1 MEQFVSS
8 IDYVILT
15 LLVYNVVCAFDLLKN
30 NIVRLLYNFIFI
42 FVEYIIKAVDKKNQD
57 IAYFLSFC
65 IEQYKNAKGIDG
77 TEAMEI
83 FLKYGV
89 LDYLNEHFEILH
101 TQNRQWI
108 LEDIDEFIELR
119 KDKRI

>member
-1 MEQFVSS
+1 MEQFVSP

-15 LLVYNVVCAFDLLKN
+15 LLVCNVVCAFDLLKN

-101 TQNRQWI
+101 TQNSQWI